1 MSDRDRFI
9 EKQRER
15 LRYSPIFGPPGPG
28 RHIPILSEKP
38 KETIKTLKKFF
49 KYLSNYKLFFALI
62 FTCLI
67 GSSILSLIGP
77 YLIGK
82 GIDIYIIPKNF
93 NGFGKFLLF
102 MFLIYIFN
110 SFLFYIQGLTMSI
123 ISQKVVFDIRKD
135 MFECIHT
142 LSLKVID
149 KRPIGDIMSR
159 ITNDIDMINITIGTS
174 VVQFLSGII
183 MLVGTVTMMI
193 ILNPLLTL
201 FSLILI
207 PLMALITKTV
217 SSKTRKYF
225 FLQQTILGE
234 VNSIVEE
241 DITGLKIIKIY
252 GKEKDEIEKFEEK
265 NAKLKDYSIMAQK
278 LAGIMPPLMNFLN
291 NISFVIVGSIGGILA
306 IKNIISIGTIAS
318 FINYVKQFT
327 RPLNELAHQFTTVQS
342 AIASAERVF
351 ELMEDE
357 KERKDEEDSIEL
369 KEIKGEVEFKNV
381 WFAYENEKYILK
393 NISLKVPAGKTIA
406 IVGPTGAG
414 KTTMINLLSRL
425 YEVEK
430 GEIMIDGYNIK
441 KIKKENLRSFLGVVL
456 QDTYLFA
463 ETIKENIKYGRL
475 DAKDEE
481 IENICKITNAEKFIL
496 SLSDKYETFVSD
508 GGYGLSQGQR
518 QLIAIAR
525 TLLANPKILI
535 LDEAT
540 SSIDTKTEMDIQRSM
555 LKLMKGKTSFVIAHR
570 LNTIKNA
577 DIIVV
582 INEGEIFEM
591 GTHKELMNKK
601 GFYYKLFRSQFGEI
615 Q

>member
-123 ISQKVVFDIRKD
+123 ISQKIVFDIRKD

-201 FSLILI
+201 FSLILV
-207 PLMALITKTV
+207 PLMALITKIV

-306 IKNIISIGTIAS
+306 IRDIISIGTIVS

-441 KIKKENLRSFLGVVL
+441 KIKKENLRSFLGIVL